1 MICWCFS
8 LSELTRS
15 TAGGVNE
22 HTEHH
27 IIRRSLGFPAHNLSS
42 KCAGFLETLI
52 VLRANELPLLATHMV
67 TEATMVAKLL
77 YEAMLGPSPATG
89 LASKS
94 SYHISVDP
102 DTCRRTLGDL
112 RWEMLRTACFYQSYP
127 TRCFLWS
134 YGLRP
139 KPHDIQQ
146 DHAKDDR
153 HFKSRI
159 LYRSLLGPTWWFVLC
174 WYNHRDNTTWY
185 QLNLSR

>member
-77 YEAMLGPSPATG
+77 YEALLGEASQSPAMG
-89 LASKS
+89 LAWKS
-94 SYHISVDP
+94 SYRVSVDP

-112 RWEMLRTACFYQSYP
+112 R
-127 TRCFLWS
+127 
-134 YGLRP
+134 
-139 KPHDIQQ
+139 
-146 DHAKDDR
+146 
-153 HFKSRI
+153 
-159 LYRSLLGPTWWFVLC
+159 
-174 WYNHRDNTTWY
+174 
-185 QLNLSR
+185 